1 MLVTC
6 VSSSPLPGRGPSDCS
21 YGLGIL
27 WTSSLRNAPITATPL
42 LFDVDGDGYKDI
54 VAPSVSGE
62 VWAIHGENGHIV
74 DNWPFYLE
82 ERGFH
87 TSPLVVSLP
96 VCTCTCLYGYAYVS
110 VCPSPS
116 ACMYVCMYLCI
127 GVVERNV
134 YSPVN
139 RLCTIILAHK
149 SDYC

>member
-6 VSSSPLPGRGPSDCS
+6 VSSSPLPSRGPSDCS

-96 VCTCTCLYGYAYVS
+96 VCKYTCLYGYAYVS

-116 ACMYVCMYLCI
+116 AYMYVCMYLCI
-127 GVVERNV
+127 GVMERNV

-139 RLCTIILAHK
+139 GCAL
-149 SDYC
+149 